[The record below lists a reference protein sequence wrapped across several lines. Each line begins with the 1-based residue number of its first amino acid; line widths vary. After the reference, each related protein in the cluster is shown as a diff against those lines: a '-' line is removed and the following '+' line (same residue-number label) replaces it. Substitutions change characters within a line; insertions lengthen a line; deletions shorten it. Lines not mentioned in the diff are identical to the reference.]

1 MASMPIRTG
10 QAALDF
16 AQVRADFG
24 LPADYPAAALAEA
37 ERMAFGG
44 RAHREGDREDATH
57 LPLVT
62 VDPPGSK
69 DLDQALL
76 VEHRARGFRLHHAI
90 ADASV
95 FVPAGG
101 PLDAE
106 VRRRGQTLYLP
117 DGAVPLHPPA
127 LSERAASLLP
137 DGPRPAVLWT
147 VELDPAAEPTSVDVR
162 RAVVRS
168 LAQLD
173 YEGVQ
178 ADVDAGRL

>member
-117 DGAVPLHPPA
+117 DGAVPLHPTV
-127 LSERAASLLP
+127 LCEGAASLLP
-137 DGPRPAVLWT
+137 GEVRPASLWT
-147 VELDPAAEPTSVDVR
+147 IDCGADGEPERWRVR
-162 RAVVRS
+162 RALVRS
-168 LAQLD
+168 TARLD
-173 YEGVQ
+173 YQTVQ
-178 ADVDAGRL
+178 GMV